1 MASVP
6 CCTFSAGRV
15 HTELAMQRQK
25 SSVENDRT
33 LADLLRN
40 HGQSSYTGNHGQP
53 PVFFACPG
61 KSGHMNPTATSN
73 ERLVES
79 HPPSVAQRSHSIR
92 QRRDRP
98 FHLDPGQAQARPLP
112 IDTRY
117 WSAQRI
123 AALPVPLSR
132 IPISADLQTIHKVV
146 LYFLYKDR
154 YTALLQYIR
163 FP

>member
-73 ERLVES
+73 ESSSKATHLPS
-79 HPPSVAQRSHSIR
+79 PSVLIRSDSGVI
-92 QRRDRP
+92 
-98 FHLDPGQAQARPLP
+98 DPSTLTQAKLK
-112 IDTRY
+112 
-117 WSAQRI
+117 
-123 AALPVPLSR
+123 PVPSQSTPGIGPR
-132 IPISADLQTIHKVV
+132 KG
-146 LYFLYKDR
+146 
-154 YTALLQYIR
+154 
-163 FP
+163 